1 MLLRSASSAFHRPG
15 YRARLGRGGGL
26 QQARGEVGQGAGF
39 VAQELSGHQLHGI
52 GETVGEG
59 LGAGGG
65 GAASLRVETSGLAPS
80 LYTLRLHDGGPALA
94 RRVPV
99 E

>member
-15 YRARLGRGGGL
+15 YRARLGRGAIM
-26 QQARGEVGQGAGF
+26 QARGEVGQGAGF
-39 VAQELSGHQLHGI
+39 VAQEPGGHQPHGI
-52 GETVGEG
+52 GEAGAEG